1 MSPGGPRREE
11 PSVGRLL
18 VVLTSPGE
26 RDRWRECVE
35 SLQAAGHLVHAAA
48 SSAEALARM
57 AAAEDEIVVLVGP
70 STGAIERTARDLM
83 ARLMSA
89 VPVVVAGIPDGEAS
103 RALVRDGA
111 WITAPSCEL
120 VALGPAIDRALRFAR
135 AIDREARFDPS
146 MPLKRM
152 VGSGDLID
160 PALRMVDRAAES
172 PAPALIIGEVGTGK
186 QIVGRAIHAHPRNE
200 RRGGPFVKFPLRAL
214 SDEAMRLELL
224 GTEARPGVLELA
236 HGGTLFLDDINAL
249 TPPLQALLLDLMSA
263 GREAAISPVDSRR
276 RVPADVRLIAGAIV
290 DLVEDPS
297 SAGLRDDFHARV
309 TVLPIHLPPLR
320 QRPTDIPM
328 MAGALIDRQALLHR
342 RTLVGLTPAAAS
354 LLQRYHWPGNIR
366 ELEEHID
373 RAVRR
378 SPGPAL
384 DVTDLP
390 ELVHMTAGRPDPPAG
405 NLLELRLALDPRLP
419 LAETG
424 RRAQVAAE
432 VAAIRRALHETGG
445 NVTHAARLLKVSR
458 MHLQSRMKRY
468 GLRQGSD
475 TPTRPR

>member
-1 MSPGGPRREE
+1 MTAAGPRREE

-26 RDRWRECVE
+26 REPWRGCVE
-35 SLQAAGHLVHAAA
+35 SLQAAGHLVHAAG
-48 SSAEALARM
+48 SPAEALARM
-57 AAAEDEIVVLVGP
+57 AAVEDEIVVLVGP

-83 ARLMSA
+83 ARLMA
-89 VPVVVAGIPDGEAS
+89 VVPVVVAGIPDGELS
-103 RALVRDGA
+103 RALVREGA
-111 WITAPSCEL
+111 WITTPGCEP
-120 VALGPAIDRALRFAR
+120 ATLGPVIDRALRFAR

-146 MPLKRM
+146 LPLERM
-152 VGSGDLID
+152 LGSGDLIA
-160 PALRMVDRAAES
+160 PALRMVERAAES
-172 PAPALIIGEVGTGK
+172 PSPVLIVGEVGTGK
-186 QIVGRAIHAHPRNE
+186 QIVARAIHSHPRNE
-200 RRGGPFVKFPLRAL
+200 RHGGPFVKFPLRAL
-214 SDEAMRLELL
+214 SDEAMRQELL

-236 HGGTLFLDDINAL
+236 HGGTLFLDDINVL

-263 GREAAISPVDSRR
+263 GREAAVFPADSRR
-276 RVPADVRLIAGAIV
+276 RVPADARLIAGSIV

-297 SAGLRDDFHARV
+297 FGGLREDFHARL

-320 QRPTDIPM
+320 QRPGDIPV
-328 MAGALIDRQALLHR
+328 MAGALIDRLAVVHR

-354 LLQRYHWPGNIR
+354 LLQRHHWPGNVR
-366 ELEEHID
+366 ELEEHMD

-390 ELVHMTAGRPDPPAG
+390 ELVHMTAGRPDAPAG

-432 VAAIRRALHETGG
+432 VTAIRRALRETGG

-468 GLRQGSD
+468 GLRQGSE
-475 TPTRPR
+475 PLTRSR